1 MSAGV
6 WQVAAAGAVCAL
18 ALAALIWQRRALLD
32 LARRSPLALSAALG
46 AAAALAWIAG
56 RAARLPPAAQ
66 LPPTSP
72 PVPVPDRD
80 ALPTPPARPIP
91 HEVDHAHD
99 LPIDTVPDARAPI
112 IPPGDD
118 PHDVV
123 RRLEQ
128 RARRR
133 RSSSE

>member
-1 MSAGV
+1 MSADV

-32 LARRSPLALSAALG
+32 LARRQPLALSAALG
-46 AAAALAWIAG
+46 AVAALAWIAG
-56 RAARLPPAAQ
+56 RAARRLPAAPPPPAA
-66 LPPTSP
+66 PPA
-72 PVPVPDRD
+72 PDRD
-80 ALPTPPARPIP
+80 QLPTPPARPIP
-91 HEVDHAHD
+91 HEVYHAHD
-99 LPIDTVPDARAPI
+99 IPIDTVPDARAPI

-118 PHDVV
+118 PRNVV

-133 RSSSE
+133 RPSSE